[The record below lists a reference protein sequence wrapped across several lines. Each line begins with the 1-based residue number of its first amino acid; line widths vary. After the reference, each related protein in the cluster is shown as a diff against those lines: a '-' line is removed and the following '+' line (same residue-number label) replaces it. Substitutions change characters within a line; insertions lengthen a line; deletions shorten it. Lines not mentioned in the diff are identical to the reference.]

1 MTQVTFY
8 KDYKENDELRTSFN
22 ELATLTFGL
31 NFEQWYANGYWNN
44 RYIPY
49 SYVDGDNVI
58 ANVSVNLL
66 DFVVN
71 GKKKRAIQI
80 GTVMTHAEYRNQGLS
95 AGLMNKVLEE
105 YENQYDFM
113 YLFANQTVLDFYPKF
128 GFKRADE
135 YQFSMDYSP
144 TESSTSG
151 IRKLDGSN
159 KDDLDFI
166 YKMAC
171 ERVPVS
177 NRFGT
182 ANTEDLLMFYCLYV
196 FQNEL
201 YFVEEEQAVVIF
213 KAEGKQLHIF
223 DVVSKTEV
231 SIDRILSKIAH
242 RDTNKIVFH
251 YVPDYPGM
259 AIQSEIYHGDD
270 VLFVKTNGNFD
281 YPAQVKH
288 PITSKA

>member
-1 MTQVTFY
+1 MTKPKFY
-8 KDYKENDELRTSFN
+8 KDYKNNEKLRKSFN
-22 ELATLTFGL
+22 DLATFVFNI
-31 NFEQWYANGYWNN
+31 NFEEWYEEGYWNN

-49 SYVDGDNVI
+49 SYVDGDRVI

-71 GKKKRAIQI
+71 GEKKRAIQI
-80 GTVMTHAEYRNQGLS
+80 GTVMTHPDYRDQGLS
-95 AGLMNKVLEE
+95 ASLMNKVLEE

-128 GFKRADE
+128 GFQRAND
-135 YQFSMDYSP
+135 YQFSMDYLP
-144 TESSTSG
+144 VQSSTSC
-151 IRKLDGSN
+151 IRKLDSN

-166 YKMAC
+166 YKMAR

-182 ANTEDLLMFYCLYV
+182 TNTEDLLMFYCIYV
-196 FQNEL
+196 FRNDL
-201 YFVEEEQAVVIF
+201 YFVEEEQAIVIF
-213 KAEGKQLHIF
+213 KVEGMQVDIF
-223 DVVSKTEV
+223 DIVSKKEV
-231 SIDRILSKIAH
+231 NIDRILSKITH
-242 RDTNKIVFH
+242 RDTNKIIFH
-251 YVPDYPGM
+251 YTPDYQGM
-259 AIQSEIYHGDD
+259 AIQNEIYNGDD
-270 VLFVKTNGNFD
+270 VLFVKTSGNYD